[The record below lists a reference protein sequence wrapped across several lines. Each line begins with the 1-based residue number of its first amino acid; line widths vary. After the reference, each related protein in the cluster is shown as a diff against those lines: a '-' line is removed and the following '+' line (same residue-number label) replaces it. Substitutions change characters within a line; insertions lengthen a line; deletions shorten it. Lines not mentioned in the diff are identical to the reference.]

1 MITQS
6 NYDVLLHCFGQEQN
20 NPLNENKCTDFFLLG
35 QNANVVG
42 LMVMSII
49 NRRDLKNTKVRNLQ
63 YLFSKQENLVSTLG
77 TGNVG
82 RLRRD
87 YHILFPVEKQGTQ
100 PELPHAAESYAG
112 LICQ

>member
-1 MITQS
+1 MYS
-6 NYDVLLHCFGQEQN
+6 
-20 NPLNENKCTDFFLLG
+20 FFLLG

-42 LMVMSII
+42 LIVMSII
-49 NRRDLKNTKVRNLQ
+49 NRSDLKNTKVRNLQ

-77 TGNVG
+77 TSSVG

-87 YHILFPVEKQGTQ
+87 HHILFPMGNQGTQ
-100 PELPHAAESYAG
+100 PELPHTAESYAG